1 MHLGQII
8 FKCGYKTI
16 FYYYL
21 FQEKSTRWYGGCGK
35 IVLDMDMFPKPLGED
50 SLCPLYTSK
59 DR

>member
-21 FQEKSTRWYGGCGK
+21 FQEKSTRWWVWKNRSGHGY
-35 IVLDMDMFPKPLGED
+35 FPQTLRRGF
-50 SLCPLYTSK
+50 SLPMAYI
-59 DR
+59 